1 MRDGDVKTKLGI
13 EIIDAMMI
21 MASTMWNGSEVNGVL
36 LEVDLWSVFH
46 SPNFQTL
53 IMLLGALPFPK
64 LTGPAIAAGLCITTD
79 SVCRSCFALASSA
92 L

>member
-36 LEVDLWSVFH
+36 LGSFTHPIFRL
-46 SPNFQTL
+46 
-53 IMLLGALPFPK
+53 
-64 LTGPAIAAGLCITTD
+64 
-79 SVCRSCFALASSA
+79 
-92 L
+92 